1 MKKEPT
7 LDIRT
12 LRKQVEGL
20 GVTLCCQGSQWI
32 LYGRET
38 EPLGHSIKT
47 ERDALE
53 FVLDR
58 ARERPNGRAGAFS
71 NCDRSIV
78 DENSESGKEG
88 EDFALERITAAAEER
103 QLSENTPT
111 AYRRTRLTCA

>member
-1 MKKEPT
+1 MKKTPA

-12 LRKQVEGL
+12 LRRQVKGL
-20 GVTLCCQGSQWI
+20 GVTLCWRGSQWI

-58 ARERPNGRAGAFS
+58 QSRKTDGQVA
-71 NCDRSIV
+71 I
-78 DENSESGKEG
+78 EG
-88 EDFALERITAAAEER
+88 EPKRN
-103 QLSENTPT
+103 Q
-111 AYRRTRLTCA
+111 